1 MTNTEFSDSFDVL
14 LNSYNTKA
22 EFGDQAS
29 KREIVLDEYEKS
41 VLLTQAQDII
51 VKSYFDRNL
60 NSEGKGFDDGTKRQ
74 VDFSSLIKVEDIY
87 PVHISTPE
95 LTVRWGDNKGSVA
108 VLKVTNKLSIPIHIK
123 IEVVEY
129 IGMLNIRAFTETDDR
144 GIYGLYIQLSSVLLR
159 NIQRDYVSWVSRF
172 PSWFPQELSST
183 IIEYDSKGRSV
194 GDIIDLTISAFYLA
208 GRPSIELQTSP
219 YIIQSEV
226 LVETTSAI
234 VPFDERGVIYTLPY
248 KEVDGDAISNVL
260 FILNEKLIVDG
271 KNYVIVPINYQ
282 EYDREM
288 SKPYGQPLKRQA
300 WRLIQNVSTG
310 FDIHS
315 ELIPKWNID
324 ISDATYRIRYVRRPR
339 PIVLEDFENL
349 DIDGV
354 STETSCELNPIL
366 HNEILQ
372 KAFEIAVQTRGGGS
386 AAQPERQERRG

>member
-74 VDFSSLIKVEDIY
+74 VDFSSLIKVE
-87 PVHISTPE
+87 E
-95 LTVRWGDNKGSVA
+95 LKPLSPTITSNTITKEWNDGNGYLGRV
-108 VLKVTNKLSIPIHIK
+108 KVTNISGAPLRIQIGETTGQTDHGVDIRYIASNGNSPAELLILCDPEEFTHAGWGPEANLSVFFQTVIDVFNTDITPHLSSLVIIR
-123 IEVVEY
+123 VEDFVDED
-129 IGMLNIRAFTETDDR
+129 IDTDD
-144 GIYGLYIQLSSVLLR
+144 YLVFDDVL
-159 NIQRDYVSWVSRF
+159 D
-172 PSWFPQELSST
+172 
-183 IIEYDSKGRSV
+183 
-194 GDIIDLTISAFYLA
+194 A
-208 GRPSIELQTSP
+208 
-219 YIIQSEV
+219 
-226 LVETTSAI
+226 TTTYREMI
-234 VPFDERGVIYTLPY
+234 NFDERGVIFTLPY
-248 KEVDGDAISNVL
+248 KEVKGKAISNVL

-282 EYDREM
+282 EYDRKM

-339 PIVLEDFENL
+339 PIVLENFENL
-349 DIDGV
+349 DIDGE

-386 AAQPERQERRG
+386 AVQPERQERRG